1 MNDFTKQGFSPE
13 YVAKQGV
20 EDQLHP
26 EVALP
31 LPDKAVQWRALQPTD
46 LHALSNLI
54 ARIEARDN
62 PPYRTALEE
71 VEEMLSDAS
80 DWFGIAAFASR
91 GMARGE
97 MVAFMQMMVRDAGTI
112 EILCQGGVDPRFRR
126 IGLGGALV
134 QWQTDSARYLLNL
147 EEYRDLSGLVVTNVD
162 PGNEELEDHLKGQ
175 GYHWSR
181 TYYEL
186 RAELSDVPST
196 PDLGSYL
203 RIEEWG
209 PQWEDPARRAAN
221 RLNEQEWGR
230 PLTEEQWLMGR
241 TAFVPEWSFVAVD
254 SRGDRPKVAGFLLAS
269 RYEQDWAAL
278 GWKEGYIDQMGVLE
292 DWRHAAVVDALIIAT
307 MQAQQRDGM
316 ERVGTG
322 LGSANQSS
330 ALAVYE
336 SLGFRVVGQTRLY
349 ALEV

>member
-1 MNDFTKQGFSPE
+1 MDDASVPDNPVSGEEHAHEPHRP
-13 YVAKQGV
+13 YVELPTAERGV
-20 EDQLHP
+20 Y
-26 EVALP
+26 
-31 LPDKAVQWRALQPTD
+31 WRELQRDD

-62 PPYRTALEE
+62 PPYRTSCEE
-71 VEEMLSDAS
+71 VEEMLSQAS

-97 MVAFMQMMVRDAGTI
+97 MVAFMQMVVRHTGTI
-112 EILCQGGVDPRFRR
+112 ECLCQGGVDPRFRR

-134 QWQTDSARYLLNL
+134 QWQTDAARNVHQLLPV
-147 EEYRDLSGLVVTNVD
+147 EGQSGRVVTNVD
-162 PGNEELEDHLKGQ
+162 PGNEELEDHLKRL

-186 RAELSDVPST
+186 RAELHDLPAT

-209 PQWEDPARRAAN
+209 PQWEDPTRRAAN

-254 SRGDRPKVAGFLLAS
+254 YRGDRPKVAGFLLAS

-278 GWKEGYIDQMGVLE
+278 GWKEGYIDQMGVLA

-307 MQAQQRDGM
+307 MHAQRRDGM

-322 LGSANQSS
+322 LGSGNQSS

-349 ALEV
+349 ALDI

>member
-1 MNDFTKQGFSPE
+1 MGDMSLSHDPAMNDDAGREPPQPS
-13 YVAKQGV
+13 V
-20 EDQLHP
+20 E
-26 EVALP
+26 LP
-31 LPDKAVQWRALQPTD
+31 LADRGVQWRELHAGD

-62 PPYRTALEE
+62 PPYRTSREE
-71 VEEMLSDAS
+71 VEEMLSEAS

-97 MVAFMQMMVRDAGTI
+97 MVAFMQMVVRQTGNI
-112 EILCQGGVDPRFRR
+112 ECLCQGGVDPRFRR

-134 QWQTDSARYLLNL
+134 QWQTDAARHV
-147 EEYRDLSGLVVTNVD
+147 LSLTPYAGQAGCVVTNVD
-162 PGNEELEDHLKGQ
+162 PGNEELEDHLKRL

-186 RAELSDVPST
+186 RAELSDLPPA

-209 PQWEDPARRAAN
+209 PQWEDATRRAAN

-254 SRGDRPKVAGFLLAS
+254 YRGDRPKVAGFLLAS

-278 GWKEGYIDQMGVLE
+278 GWKEGYIDQMGVLA

-307 MQAQQRDGM
+307 MHAQNRDGM

-349 ALEV
+349 ALDI

>member
-1 MNDFTKQGFSPE
+1 MGDLSLLPDSPDNHGQVGGHSCP
-13 YVAKQGV
+13 YVELPSADRGV
-20 EDQLHP
+20 HWRELHP
-26 EVALP
+26 N
-31 LPDKAVQWRALQPTD
+31 DR
-46 LHALSNLI
+46 HALSNLI

-62 PPYRTALEE
+62 PPYRTSFEE
-71 VEEMLSDAS
+71 VEEMLSQAS

-91 GMARGE
+91 GMASGE
-97 MVAFMQMMVRDAGTI
+97 MVAFMQMVVRQSGSI
-112 EILCQGGVDPRFRR
+112 ECLCQGGVDPRFRR

-134 QWQTDSARYLLNL
+134 HWQTDAARHVLT
-147 EEYRDLSGLVVTNVD
+147 RDLYRGQLGRVVTNVD
-162 PGNEELEDHLKGQ
+162 PGNEELEDHLKRL

-186 RAELSDVPST
+186 RAELSDVPGA

-203 RIEEWG
+203 RIEQWG
-209 PQWEDPARRAAN
+209 SQWEDATRRAAN
-221 RLNEQEWGR
+221 RLNEQDWGR

-241 TAFVPEWSFVAVD
+241 TAFMPEWSFVAVD
-254 SRGDRPKVAGFLLAS
+254 YRGDRPKVAGFLLAS

-307 MQAQQRDGM
+307 MRAQQRDGM

-322 LGSANQSS
+322 LGSTNQSS

-336 SLGFRVVGQTRLY
+336 SLGFRIVGQTRLY
-349 ALEV
+349 ALDI